1 MDDES
6 ESELS
11 TVGQRLRAARE
22 EKGISLDDVASQT
35 RIPLRHLLSLET
47 SSWDQL
53 PAQTYSLGFARSY
66 ATTVGLDRTE
76 IADQLRQEMGGQ
88 RSKVA
93 TAEVFEPADPAR
105 TMPKWLVFG
114 AIAAVIALVLLL
126 SWLNERSL
134 SDPGQPAANDPAIAA
149 AAPNQGALSP
159 APVAQG
165 PVAIAASEPVW
176 ISVRDGARTL
186 YSAELKAGQSYEVPA
201 TATAPVLTTG
211 KPEALRISVG
221 TASAPPIG
229 APATTVRNVSLRGP
243 DLMRG
248 PGAAAQAPG
257 AATTTAP
264 AASSAPAAQLT
275 VPNQP
280 PAR

>member
-1 MDDES
+1 MNDVIET
-6 ESELS
+6 ELP
-11 TVGQRLRAARE
+11 TAGQRLRAARE
-22 EKGISLDDVASQT
+22 EKGITLEDVATQT
-35 RIPLRHLLSLET
+35 RIPLRHLQSLET
-47 SSWDQL
+47 GSWEQL

-76 IADQLRQEMGGQ
+76 IADQLRLEMGGQ

-114 AIAAVIALVLLL
+114 AIAAVIVLVLLM

-134 SDPGQPAANDPAIAA
+134 SESGEPVANEAVA
-149 AAPNQGALSP
+149 AAPLQQAP
-159 APVAQG
+159 AAAPVAQG

-176 ISVRDGARTL
+176 ISVRDGTRTL
-186 YSAELKAGQSYEVPA
+186 YSAELRTGQSYEVPA

-229 APATTVRNVSLRGP
+229 PPATTVRNVSLRGA

-248 PGAAAQAPG
+248 PAAG
-257 AATTTAP
+257 AP
-264 AASSAPAAQLT
+264 AAGVAQPGVPTPPAAQLT
-275 VPNQP
+275 QPNQP
-280 PAR
+280 PAQ